1 MRRLYDFQCDNGH
14 VNEFLRDSDV
24 EEVDCPDCELKA
36 RKIVTPVK
44 INREKNSW
52 KEVRQ
57 WDRNRESHMKYE
69 RKQGISD

>member
-14 VNEFLRDSDV
+14 VNEFLRSSDV

-44 INREKNSW
+44 DTAR
-52 KEVRQ
+52 
-57 WDRNRESHMKYE
+57 YE
-69 RKQGISD
+69 LFRGQRKMG

>member
-1 MRRLYDFQCDNGH
+1 MRRLFDFKCDNGH
-14 VNEFLRDSDV
+14 VNEFFRDVDV

-57 WDRNRESHMKYE
+57 WARNRESHMKYE

>member
-24 EEVDCPDCELKA
+24 EEVDCPDFELKA

-44 INREKNSW
+44 VNGGKDSW
-52 KEVRQ
+52 KETRKWARQ
-57 WDRNRESHMKYE
+57 RESHMNANKT
-69 RKQGISD
+69 

>member
-1 MRRLYDFQCDNGH
+1 MRRLFDFKCDNGH
-14 VNEFLRDSDV
+14 VNEFLRDVDV
-24 EEVDCPDCELKA
+24 DEVDCPDCELKA

-57 WDRNRESHMKYE
+57 WARNRESHMKYE

>member
-14 VNEFLRDSDV
+14 VNEFLRGSDV

-44 INREKNSW
+44 VNRGKDSW
-52 KEVRQ
+52 KETQKWVRQ
-57 WDRNRESHMKYE
+57 RESHMNANK
-69 RKQGISD
+69 S

>member
-44 INREKNSW
+44 VTSW
-52 KEVRQ
+52 
-57 WDRNRESHMKYE
+57 YE
-69 RKQGISD
+69 TLPKATRKMG